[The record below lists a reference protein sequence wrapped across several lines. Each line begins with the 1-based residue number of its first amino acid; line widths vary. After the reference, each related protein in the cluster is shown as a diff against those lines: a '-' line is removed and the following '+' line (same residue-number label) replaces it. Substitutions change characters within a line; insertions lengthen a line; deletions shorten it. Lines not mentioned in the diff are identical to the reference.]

1 MGVIELLLN
10 EFCVFW
16 LYVRELQERLRFLLD
31 QLYSMRT
38 HVACFIDRLIIF
50 SQNNKR
56 RELLFFVVGF
66 NKCLVIGMRNYEMN
80 KRHKKNH
87 AWLYRWSFY

>member
-1 MGVIELLLN
+1 MGVIGLLLN

-16 LYVRELQERLRFLLD
+16 LYVRELQENLRFLLD

-50 SQNNKR
+50 SQNS
-56 RELLFFVVGF
+56 F
-66 NKCLVIGMRNYEMN
+66 KC
-80 KRHKKNH
+80 
-87 AWLYRWSFY
+87 